1 MAGKLTG
8 KIIDY
13 AVTFTVT
20 TIGQAVGMKV
30 CLGYM
35 GEDLVEAFK
44 EKLARSRTTK

>member
-20 TIGQAVGMKV
+20 TIGQAVGMKLYKEV
-30 CLGYM
+30 CMIWDSHKILG
-35 GEDLVEAFK
+35 LV
-44 EKLARSRTTK
+44 